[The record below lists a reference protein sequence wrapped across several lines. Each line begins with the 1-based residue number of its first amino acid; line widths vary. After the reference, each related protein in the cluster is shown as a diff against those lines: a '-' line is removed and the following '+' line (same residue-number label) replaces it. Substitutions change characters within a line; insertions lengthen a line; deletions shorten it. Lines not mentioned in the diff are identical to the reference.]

1 MDKMLKL
8 KGLDHFGIEVSDME
22 RSLAFYTGTL
32 GMEFQARFGA
42 MSLMKC
48 GDNELALFERSDLP
62 EKPAELTEPRGRGH
76 WAFRVNESDFARAQE
91 RFPAED
97 IPVHGPVDW
106 GDHECFYFLDPD
118 GNLLELICYPE

>member
-1 MDKMLKL
+1 MTLLKL

-22 RSLAFYTGTL
+22 RSLEFYTRTL
-32 GMEFQARFGA
+32 GMEIQARFGA
-42 MSLMKC
+42 MSLIKC
-48 GDNELALFERSDLP
+48 GDNDLALFERADLP
-62 EKPAELTEPRGRGH
+62 PKPMDLTEPRGRGH
-76 WAFRVNESDFARAQE
+76 WAFRVCDADFARAQE
-91 RFPAED
+91 CFPAEG